1 MAELPK
7 MDGQAEALL
16 TKLKDQLTEKQL
28 SSPMRSPGA
37 EGVTLEHVLE
47 ILMVL
52 RTQSRSLRHLGLSDA
67 QSTLTKFIEDVTGWG
82 VMAYAGQLYSKL
94 YKLSEDFEV
103 KKLEVKRLEVIKQR
117 ATKAA
122 FAKVEVK
129 KKPTITISMPTKT
142 RTHLV
147 VRMADIVEYT
157 SLPEKELKLLDRL
170 AVEMS

>member
-103 KKLEVKRLEVIKQR
+103 KKLEVIKQR